1 MADPQKPAIPATTTA
16 FNVSPNALSA
26 ADFQTITT
34 EREELVRKQLAASNE
49 FMHQHYE
56 RLIKAI
62 DVSYERAHHAN
73 LILERRQRRAT
84 AKVRKETLKSQTGQ
98 SRPAR

>member
-1 MADPQKPAIPATTTA
+1 MAEQTSAKPNTTTV
-16 FNVSPNALSA
+16 FNASPNALSA

-34 EREELVRKQLAASNE
+34 EREDLVRTQLQAGNE

-62 DVSYERAHHAN
+62 DVSYERASKAN
-73 LILERRQRRAT
+73 LLLERRQRRAT
-84 AKVRKETLKSQTGQ
+84 AKQRKDSLRGQ
-98 SRPAR
+98 HAR

>member
-1 MADPQKPAIPATTTA
+1 MAEQTSTKPNSTVV
-16 FNVSPNALSA
+16 FNSSPNALSA
-26 ADFQTITT
+26 EDFKTITT
-34 EREELVRKQLAASNE
+34 EREELVRKQLQAGNE

-62 DVSYERAHHAN
+62 DISYERASKAN

-84 AKVRKETLKSQTGQ
+84 AKQRKESLRGQ
-98 SRPAR
+98 HSR